1 MDRRVKLSWQ
11 QISFFS
17 HSVLTPFFF
26 CGGTR
31 TMEGLCFQFIFVI
44 HVVPYPNWKG
54 SAWKESCSLS
64 DKLLFISCSLSSP
77 SISRLANLW
86 EGLPCHHYSH
96 TSLFGSMPA
105 SSLADVKNMCVM
117 LYIVLSP
124 YSTDI
129 NMSDCFCQ
137 CNIFLYCWW
146 LEKK

>member
-11 QISFFS
+11 QISFSS

-96 TSLFGSMPA
+96 ISLLGSMPG
-105 SSLADVKNMCVM
+105 SSLAEEYVCDAIYCVVS
-117 LYIVLSP
+117 LFYR
-124 YSTDI
+124 YKHE
-129 NMSDCFCQ
+129 
-137 CNIFLYCWW
+137 W
-146 LEKK
+146 LLLPVQHISLLLVAGKK